1 MRVKNGVKGTEKQI
15 KEIKPKLA
23 KKGEEIYTYEGIM
36 NAANHMDTMNKDFSC
51 VDAYILLAEPDD
63 SIYIH
68 GMVVTFMIVLGVGI
82 VLINNKRREVKYDK

>member
-1 MRVKNGVKGTEKQI
+1 
-15 KEIKPKLA
+15 
-23 KKGEEIYTYEGIM
+23 
-36 NAANHMDTMNKDFSC
+36 MDTMNKDFSC